1 MSKIMKSRLII
12 LMRKFIVL
20 LIINNVILLD
30 KYKDIFSF
38 LLNQCWANYILA
50 VINVYRGHFIINFVK
65 IELKV
70 KYCT

>member
-1 MSKIMKSRLII
+1 MSKTMKSRLII

-20 LIINNVILLD
+20 LINNVILLN

-70 KYCT
+70 KCYT